1 MSSNSGF
8 FETELKR
15 AITLHTDGKIAQA
28 IAAYEKLLYDQSEH
42 YDCLHLLGVAY
53 YQQGQLDEARL
64 HIEHAIRLKPE
75 IADAHSNLGL
85 VLHQLGR
92 SEEALARFERAIN
105 LKPRY
110 ADALSNKGAVL
121 LDLEQPHLA
130 VDALLAAVDS
140 NPSQLQAHFN
150 LARAYFKLNQY
161 ADAVSVLKSLLGR
174 SPLHTDGLMLLGDAF
189 NAMGQPASALQA
201 YLQVISVT
209 PLVARAHGS
218 AGLMLQRLG
227 CIQEAISRYR
237 QALQLDPNMVEV
249 QCNLGTAYQL
259 EQRLEDAV
267 AQYEAAIALNPDLA
281 VAHCNRGTALLD
293 MGDLGGALQSYGTA
307 VAIDPNYPE
316 ALSNRGATLHKLG
329 LFKQALVSYDQAISV
344 RPDYASAHWNKSIT
358 QLLCGDFDAGW
369 PSYEWRWRWDHFPSP
384 RRTFSCPQWT
394 GQTPLNGMTVL
405 VHAEQGL
412 GDTIQFVRYVP
423 LIKALGASVVLEV
436 PRVLLGLIRGV
447 AGEVQ
452 LVAAGD
458 PLPDTDF
465 YCPMAS
471 LPLAFKT
478 NLDSIPSAIPY
489 LHAEPYR
496 VERWARVLGDQGL
509 RLGICWQGKA
519 TAKVDQ
525 GRSFPLKML
534 KPLSEVPGVRLIS
547 LHKGAGE
554 AQLQDLPPGMAVQTL
569 GPHFDEDGAFLDTAA
584 VMKHCHLVIT
594 SDTAIAHLAGAL
606 GVPVWVALKFVPDW
620 RWLLNR
626 SDSPWYPTMR
636 LFRQSAPGDW
646 GPVFNEM
653 ALHLQIHASGVQM
666 IAP

>member
-1 MSSNSGF
+1 
-8 FETELKR
+8 
-15 AITLHTDGKIAQA
+15 
-28 IAAYEKLLYDQSEH
+28 
-42 YDCLHLLGVAY
+42 
-53 YQQGQLDEARL
+53 
-64 HIEHAIRLKPE
+64 
-75 IADAHSNLGL
+75 
-85 VLHQLGR
+85 
-92 SEEALARFERAIN
+92 
-105 LKPRY
+105 
-110 ADALSNKGAVL
+110 
-121 LDLEQPHLA
+121 
-130 VDALLAAVDS
+130 
-140 NPSQLQAHFN
+140 
-150 LARAYFKLNQY
+150 
-161 ADAVSVLKSLLGR
+161 
-174 SPLHTDGLMLLGDAF
+174 MLLGDSF

-227 CIQEAISRYR
+227 RVQEAISRYR
-237 QALQLDPNMVEV
+237 QALQLDPNLVEV

-267 AQYEAAIALNPDLA
+267 AQYEAAIALKPDLA

-293 MGDLGGALQSYGTA
+293 MGDLGGALQSYETA

-329 LFKQALVSYDQAISV
+329 LFEQALVSYDQAISV
-344 RPDYASAHWNKSIT
+344 RSDYASAHWNKSIT

-384 RRTFSCPQWT
+384 RRIFSCPQWT

-423 LIKALGASVVLEV
+423 LIKAIGASVFLEV
-436 PRVLLGLIRGV
+436 PRVLLGLTQGI

-452 LVAAGD
+452 LVATGD

-465 YCPMAS
+465 HCPMAS

-478 NLDSIPSAIPY
+478 NLDSIPSVIPY
-489 LHAEPYR
+489 IHAEADR
-496 VERWARVLGDQGL
+496 AERWARVLEDQGL
-509 RLGICWQGKA
+509 RVGICWQGKA

-534 KPLSEVPGVRLIS
+534 KPLSEIPGVRLIS

-554 AQLQDLPPGMAVQTL
+554 DQLQDLPPGMTVQSL
-569 GPHFDEDGAFLDTAA
+569 GPNLDEDGAFLDTAA
-584 VMKHCHLVIT
+584 VMKHCHLVVT
-594 SDTAIAHLAGAL
+594 SDTAIAHLAGAM

-620 RWLLNR
+620 RWMLHR
-626 SDSPWYPTMR
+626 SHSPWYPTMR

-646 GPVFNEM
+646 GPVFAAM
-653 ALHLQIHASGVQM
+653 AAELQSALRS
-666 IAP
+666 